1 MNAMNIQEIH
11 TYLPHRYPFLLLD
24 RVSDYDIES
33 GVITGTKNVSINEF
47 FFQGHFPQQPI
58 MPGVLIIE
66 ALAQLAGILAFKRA
80 GLTPADGYMCY
91 LAAVDGSRFKK
102 PVHPGDQLQLRAQLV
117 NERALML
124 KFKCEASVSDSQ
136 VCTSEVILAGV
147 QS

>member
-1 MNAMNIQEIH
+1 MNAMNVQEIQE
-11 TYLPHRYPFLLLD
+11 YLPHRYPFLLVD
-24 RVSDYDIES
+24 RVTNYDLEN
-33 GVITGTKNVSINEF
+33 GVITGTKNVSINEY

-66 ALAQLAGILAFKRA
+66 ALAQLAGILALKRA
-80 GLTPADGYMCY
+80 GVTVADGYLFY
-91 LAAVDGSRFKK
+91 LAAVDASRFKK

-124 KFKCEASVSDSQ
+124 KFKCEASVGDSQ
-136 VCTSEVILAGV
+136 VCTNEIILAGV